1 MPEQMTHRIAA
12 LYSSFAADALSLGP
26 HWIYNQAKLKRLY
39 PEGLAEF
46 DDPRSEYHPNRRAGQ
61 FTHYGDQAL
70 TLLRNVAFRGWSEL
84 RWSED
89 WRAMWDGYN
98 GFLDGAT
105 RDTLANSDAG
115 SPAPS
120 TSNDLAGASRMVPL
134 LVALQDQSLEN
145 KIAAVRAQT
154 ALTHGDPSVPDAAE
168 FFVRAAEA
176 IFAGSSVSE
185 AISSAASV
193 SYDHL
198 PADEYLRQAQEAAA
212 SPDHFAASAQLGLT
226 CHLPE
231 AFPVTLHYA
240 LRFADDL
247 PGALSA
253 NAVTGGDT
261 SARAIL
267 LGLLL
272 GGAHG
277 FQALPWDW
285 VHSLAAYRE
294 IESLLTL
301 LHRPRQASSQQIRF
315 PSHTGDTLD
324 ARLELPAGP
333 IRAFALFAHC
343 FTCGK
348 DLRSAVRIAR
358 ALTEEGIATLRFDFT
373 GLGSSAGDFANTSFV
388 TNIDDLLAASEFL
401 RTEYQAPRILI
412 GHSLGGAAVLA
423 TASRIPEARGVAT
436 IGAPADPEHVI
447 NLLGDS
453 LEKLKSDGQA
463 KISLAGRS
471 FTFGKRFLD
480 DFETHCQPCEIAN
493 LQRDLLIM
501 HAPNDDVVELENAR
515 QIYQAARHPKSFV
528 ALPDSDHL
536 LTNPPS
542 ADYAARIIGAWA
554 SRLA

>member
-1 MPEQMTHRIAA
+1 MSNRLAA
-12 LYSSFAADALSLGP
+12 LFASFAADALSLGP
-26 HWIYNQAKLKRLY
+26 HWIYNQSKLKRLY
-39 PEGLAEF
+39 PDGPIEF

-70 TLLRNVAFRGWSEL
+70 TLLRSLAFRGWSESQW
-84 RWSED
+84 RED
-89 WRAMWDGYN
+89 WRAMWDGYD
-98 GFLDGAT
+98 GYLDGAT
-105 RDTLANSDAG
+105 RDTLAHSDAG
-115 SPAPS
+115 APAPS
-120 TSNDLAGASRMVPL
+120 TSNDLAGASRLSPL
-134 LVALQDQSLEN
+134 LVALSNESLET
-145 KIAAVRAQT
+145 KIAAARAQT

-176 IFAGSSVSE
+176 IFSGASVTE
-185 AISSAASV
+185 AITEAASAP
-193 SYDHL
+193 YQNL
-198 PADEYLRQAQEAAA
+198 PARDYLQQAQEAAA
-212 SPDHFAASAQLGLT
+212 SPDHMAASAQLGLT

-240 LRFADDL
+240 LRYANDL

-253 NAVTGGDT
+253 NGLAGGDT
-261 SARAIL
+261 SARAMLI
-267 LGLLL
+267 GLLL
-272 GGAHG
+272 GGANG

-285 VHSLAAYRE
+285 VHSLASHRDLDALL
-294 IESLLTL
+294 SLL
-301 LHRPRQASSQQIRF
+301 HQPGQPSSQQVSF

-333 IRAFALFAHC
+333 IRAYALFAHC

-358 ALTEEGIATLRFDFT
+358 ALTEEGIATVRFDFT

-388 TNIDDLLAASEFL
+388 TNIEDLLAASEFL
-401 RTEYQAPRILI
+401 RAEYQAPRLLI

-436 IGAPADPEHVI
+436 IGAPSDPAHVTH
-447 NLLGDS
+447 LLGDGM
-453 LEKLKSDGQA
+453 EALKSEGQA

-501 HAPNDDVVELENAR
+501 HAPSDDVVELENAR

-528 ALPDSDHL
+528 ALPDADHL
-536 LTNPPS
+536 LTDPAS
-542 ADYAARIIGAWA
+542 ADFAARIIGAWA